1 MKKLALLLCAALA
14 AASVAGCSGNTESTK
29 EASSVSET
37 SSESSEETS
46 EESEETKVASAES
59 SEEEEEL
66 PEIGVKSEEAYEF
79 VLTNGLSEA
88 ITEISVAK
96 ADAEFADTDKLNMN
110 GNQIEADASVTMY
123 YTPQEEQG
131 ADDTAADYK
140 LKVVTASAAE
150 YVITAFPADDMEGF
164 SILSGEDAE
173 LGAFAYIEYNSVST
187 KEEVSTKEDEIAY
200 LTEQKIA
207 AEEAAAQAAAE
218 QAAAEQAAAE
228 QAAAEAAAA
237 QAAAEQAAAEEAA
250 RQAAEAAAA
259 QAAAEEAARQAAE
272 EAARQEA
279 AAQQQAS
286 QNTQDCANIL
296 G

>member
-1 MKKLALLLCAALA
+1 MICR
-14 AASVAGCSGNTESTK
+14 GGGGR
-29 EASSVSET
+29 
-37 SSESSEETS
+37 
-46 EESEETKVASAES
+46 
-59 SEEEEEL
+59 
-66 PEIGVKSEEAYEF
+66 IIIQF
-79 VLTNGLSEA
+79 VITNGLSEA

-110 GNQIEADASVTMY
+110 GNQVEAGASAAMY
-123 YTPQEEQG
+123 YTLPKEQG
-131 ADDTAADYK
+131 NCK

-150 YVITAFPADDMEGF
+150 YVITAFPANDIEEF
-164 SILSGEDAE
+164 SILSAEDAE

-187 KEEVSTKEDEIAY
+187 EEEVSTKEDEIAY

-207 AEEAAAQAAAE
+207 AE
-218 QAAAEQAAAE
+218 
-228 QAAAEAAAA
+228 
-237 QAAAEQAAAEEAA
+237 
-250 RQAAEAAAA
+250 EAAAA